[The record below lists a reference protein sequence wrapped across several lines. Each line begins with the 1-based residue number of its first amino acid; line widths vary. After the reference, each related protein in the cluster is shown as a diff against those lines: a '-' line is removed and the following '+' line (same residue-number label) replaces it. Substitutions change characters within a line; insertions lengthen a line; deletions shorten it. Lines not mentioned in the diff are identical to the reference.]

1 MMWWPHDGWGSGWGS
16 GWMIAMM
23 LGWLVLLGF
32 GIWAVVALTR
42 GQSQP
47 PAVPRTEAPQE
58 ILDRRLA
65 AGEITSE
72 EYLEARA
79 LMQSRRVTPPSS
91 A

>member
-1 MMWWPHDGWGSGWGS
+1 MMWWPHEGWGWGWGT
-16 GWMIAMM
+16 GWMLVMM
-23 LGWLVLLGF
+23 LGWVVLLGF

-47 PAVPRTEAPQE
+47 PAGPGLETSKE

-65 AGEITSE
+65 AGEITGE
-72 EYLEARA
+72 EYREARA
-79 LMQSRRVTPPSS
+79 LMQSRHSTPPSP

>member
-1 MMWWPHDGWGSGWGS
+1 MMWWPHEGWGS
-16 GWMIAMM
+16 GWMVVMM
-23 LGWLVLLGF
+23 LGWVVLLGF

-47 PAVPRTEAPQE
+47 PAGPRTETPRE

-65 AGEITSE
+65 SGEITSE
-72 EYLEARA
+72 EYLEARR
-79 LMQSRRVTPPSS
+79 LLQSHQPTPPTS